1 MARAPG
7 SEAQRRVQGMSLRPR
22 PGQALT
28 GIVVAAVLL
37 IGLGTSFG
45 VLGGAIRAVAPSVSP
60 WQREWP
66 PASPSVPALPA
77 ATATPSLW
85 PATGPSTPTPTPGP
99 FGMDLYRDGDY
110 AREYLDTW
118 CLAAAMQTSMNIM
131 DAGADVSKAT
141 QQQLWSYAR
150 SIAPDREGGAEPE
163 AWAIGLQRLGYGS
176 YEVSIQPTLEA
187 AIQLAAR
194 QVRLTN
200 RPAGLLV
207 WKGVHS
213 WVMSG
218 FEATRDPAVTN
229 DFTVTGVYIEDVWYP
244 RISSIWGESNP
255 PDTLVAV
262 EDLPQDFMP
271 WHLLYD
277 GPHPDKDG
285 KYVIVIPVMPE
296 LTRPEGRGLT
306 AS

>member
-1 MARAPG
+1 MLVLAGVALAALLG
-7 SEAQRRVQGMSLRPR
+7 SFRL
-22 PGQALT
+22 
-28 GIVVAAVLL
+28 
-37 IGLGTSFG
+37 
-45 VLGGAIRAVAPSVSP
+45 LGGAMLAVAPSASLAPMASEPSP
-60 WQREWP
+60 TP
-66 PASPSVPALPA
+66 PTPSV
-77 ATATPSLW
+77 TPS
-85 PATGPSTPTPTPGP
+85 PTPKPTPRPTPSPTPGP
-99 FGMDLYRDGDY
+99 FGMDLYVKGDY

-131 DAGADVSKAT
+131 DAGADVTKAT
-141 QQQLWSYAR
+141 QQRLWSYAR
-150 SIAPDREGGAEPE
+150 TIAPDREGGAEPE
-163 AWAIGLQRLGYGS
+163 AWAIGLQRLGYGT
-176 YEVSIQPTLEA
+176 YEVSIQPTLKA

-200 RPAGLLV
+200 RPAGLMV

-218 FEATRDPAVTN
+218 FEATRDPGLADN
-229 DFTVTGVYIEDVWYP
+229 FTVTGVYIEDVWYP

-255 PDTLVAV
+255 PDTLVPV
-262 EDLPQDFMP
+262 KDLPQDFLP

-296 LTRPEGRGLT
+296 LTRPEGRGPT

>member
-1 MARAPG
+1 MT
-7 SEAQRRVQGMSLRPR
+7 RPR
-22 PGQALT
+22 ATVLTTLAGLALS
-28 GIVVAAVLL
+28 GLLVA
-37 IGLGTSFG
+37 G
-45 VLGGAIRAVAPSVSP
+45 VLAAAGLFGDATLAVAPSPS
-60 WQREWP
+60 
-66 PASPSVPALPA
+66 ASPLELPIASASPAPSPTPA
-77 ATATPSLW
+77 GTPRSRQDPTPLATPS
-85 PATGPSTPTPTPGP
+85 PTPGP
-99 FGMDLYRDGDY
+99 FGMDLYATGDY

-118 CLAAAMQTSMNIM
+118 CLPAAMQTSINIM
-131 DAGADVSKAT
+131 DSGADVSKAT
-141 QQQLWSYAR
+141 QQALWSYAR
-150 SIAPDREGGAEPE
+150 SIAPDLEGGAEPE

-194 QVRLTN
+194 QIRLTG

-218 FEATRDPAVTN
+218 FKATRDPALGD

-262 EDLPQDFMP
+262 KDLPQDFLP

-285 KYVIVIPVMPE
+285 KYVIVIPTPPQ
-296 LTRPEGRGLT
+296 LTRPDGRGLVP
-306 AS
+306 ASAP